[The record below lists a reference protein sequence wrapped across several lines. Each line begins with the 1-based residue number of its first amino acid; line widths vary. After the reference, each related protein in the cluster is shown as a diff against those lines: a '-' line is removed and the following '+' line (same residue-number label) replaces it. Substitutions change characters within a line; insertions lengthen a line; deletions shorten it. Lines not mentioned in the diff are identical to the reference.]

1 MSSTTSTSKPR
12 KTAKYYRDILNSGNI
27 YNAVKVLPEVIKKF
41 GYKSWEKKT
50 NDKINLRGY
59 TEFEWNHKIE
69 GFFLTNNGEVY
80 VDIYWQGDSTDGND
94 SVPANEC
101 IYGKVIPAEHEFIDG
116 RTYYRHGDL
125 RISKEE
131 FANAIKA
138 VAQYLS
144 PENIKARKAAK

>member
-1 MSSTTSTSKPR
+1 MSNNTTPR
-12 KTAKYYRDILNSGNI
+12 KTAKYYRDIFTNGSL
-27 YNAVKVLPEVIKKF
+27 YQCAKLLPEVIKKF
-41 GYKSWEKKT
+41 GYKRWESSKG
-50 NDKINLRGY
+50 NDMLNLRGY

-101 IYGKVIPAEHEFIDG
+101 IYGKTIPAEHEFIDG